1 MRDYE
6 ELIEIW
12 IRDFR
17 DTFSEYEVGCDDG
30 DKPDGVKIIFDGFGD
45 LEDDGEYIE
54 GGDEDMESFAVFI
67 HKTSLTEE
75 FPQHNF
81 TPWGLM
87 HRPKEEVCIFAWYDV
102 NNESWEFVNTYDL
115 DSEMGEDD
123 GNGKQKTHTMLS
135 DGREVPIGAGYF
147 WNGIFNEYGSSVQ
160 LFKIN

>member
-87 HRPKEEVCIFAWYDV
+87 HRPKEEVCIYAWYDR
-102 NNESWEFVNTYDL
+102 TL
-115 DSEMGEDD
+115 DEVTVIPFEDGSTELDHDFIKQLIHDIGVRD
-123 GNGKQKTHTMLS
+123 GYTEIDS
-135 DGREVPIGAGYF
+135 
-147 WNGIFNEYGSSVQ
+147 
-160 LFKIN
+160 